1 MILTRKSAFMRKRVY
16 GESYYISVT
25 DDCFISLSLACL
37 GKKIVV
43 HCMCIHFRLIE
54 YNLVS
59 YNVTPFTPL
68 CLTEGGGGGVETT
81 RYSQELA
88 IFRMFKISFGFSM
101 QKAAEMEKS
110 AEINSLYINTK
121 GI

>member
-16 GESYYISVT
+16 GESYYISVSVT
-25 DDCFISLSLACL
+25 DDCFIFLSLACL

-59 YNVTPFTPL
+59 YNVTLL
-68 CLTEGGGGGVETT
+68 CLTEGGGGVKTT

-88 IFRMFKISFGFSM
+88 IFRMFKISFGCSM
-101 QKAAEMEKS
+101 QDLAEMEKS
-110 AEINSLYINTK
+110 AERNYI
-121 GI
+121 

>member
-1 MILTRKSAFMRKRVY
+1 MRKRVY

-37 GKKIVV
+37 GEKIVV

-59 YNVTPFTPL
+59 YNVTSL
-68 CLTEGGGGGVETT
+68 CLREGGGVEI
-81 RYSQELA
+81 LFD
-88 IFRMFKISFGFSM
+88 IFRVAIYRLFKISFGRS
-101 QKAAEMEKS
+101 
-110 AEINSLYINTK
+110 I
-121 GI
+121 

>member
-1 MILTRKSAFMRKRVY
+1 MRKRVY

-37 GKKIVV
+37 GKKIIV

-59 YNVTPFTPL
+59 YNVTSL
-68 CLTEGGGGGVETT
+68 CLREGEGGGG
-81 RYSQELA
+81 LLD
-88 IFRMFKISFGFSM
+88 IL
-101 QKAAEMEKS
+101 KS
-110 AEINSLYINTK
+110 GHLSHV
-121 GI
+121 